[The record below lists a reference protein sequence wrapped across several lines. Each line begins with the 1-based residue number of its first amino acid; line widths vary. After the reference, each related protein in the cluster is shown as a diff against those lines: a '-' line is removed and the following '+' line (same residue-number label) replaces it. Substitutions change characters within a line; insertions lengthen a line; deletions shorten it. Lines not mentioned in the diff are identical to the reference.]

1 MRLSELYPLF
11 ERVIAAALLVGMIFV
26 VILSAISFGQ
36 SLVEIAISKLNEPMS
51 YQNLQLLFGKVLA
64 ALIALELA
72 HSVHQTA
79 TGKHGLIQVKTIIV
93 IGVLAVV
100 RKLIPLDFERQPEM
114 LYGLAAAILAL
125 GILFALINYVE
136 ERRGGD
142 AVPMAPGDVD

>member
-1 MRLSELYPLF
+1 MRFSELYPLF

-36 SLVEIAISKLNEPMS
+36 SLMEIAVSKLNEPMS
-51 YQNLQLLFGKVLA
+51 YENLQLLFGKVLA

-79 TGKHGLIQVKTIIV
+79 SGKHGLIQVKTIIV

-100 RKLIPLDFERQPEM
+100 RKLIPLDFESQPEM